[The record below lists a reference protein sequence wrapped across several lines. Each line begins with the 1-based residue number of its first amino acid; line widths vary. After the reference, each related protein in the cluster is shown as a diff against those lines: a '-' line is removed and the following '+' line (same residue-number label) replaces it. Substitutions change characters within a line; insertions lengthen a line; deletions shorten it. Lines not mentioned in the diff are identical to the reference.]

1 MPKPLL
7 KETPDT
13 FSLAKIGADGVP
25 REPQV
30 RWTSDT
36 LPGLTVFVATWHGTI
51 RLDQAEA
58 RRFVR
63 WLSGQVAR
71 DPWSPDVRGRS
82 AVRSTARS

>member
-13 FSLAKIGADGVP
+13 FIQAKIGAGGVP
-25 REPQV
+25 RELQV
-30 RWTSDT
+30 RWTSH
-36 LPGLTVFVATWHGTI
+36 LHGTI
-51 RLDQAEA
+51 PLDRAEA

-63 WLSGQVAR
+63 WLSDQLAR

>member
-13 FSLAKIGADGVP
+13 FIQAKIGAGGVP
-25 REPQV
+25 RELQV

-36 LPGLTVFVATWHGTI
+36 LLGLTVFVATWHGTI
-51 RLDQAEA
+51 PLDRAEA

-82 AVRSTARS
+82 AARSTAQS